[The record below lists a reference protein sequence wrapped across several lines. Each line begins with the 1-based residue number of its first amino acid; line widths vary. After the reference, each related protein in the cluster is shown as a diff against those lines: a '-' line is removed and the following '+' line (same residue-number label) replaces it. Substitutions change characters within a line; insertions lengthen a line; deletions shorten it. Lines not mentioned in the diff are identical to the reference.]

1 MYTHSVHW
9 LNLNLYADT
18 YIENEK
24 CIRMGVLWIN
34 NNIFIDAKNITEEI
48 EFKK

>member
-1 MYTHSVHW
+1 MYTH
-9 LNLNLYADT
+9 NLNVYADT

-24 CIRMGVLWIN
+24 CIRMGVFGNN

-48 EFKK
+48 EFKN